1 MMDSILAR
9 LLQSLIPFP
18 KSKSFCQVFELHL
31 DSCKLLQGCLL
42 THASKTFFDESQSS
56 GSDTNCSHSSEASL
70 DTTMASGSGHIL
82 SEKRA
87 PAQRNPIQRKKVY
100 FFETKLLEADSS
112 NPLCCLSKTMIS
124 YRERI
129 SKSDCGTNR
138 TRPKTKSS
146 HVFNY
151 FNRFHGQSR
160 VTETLKQRFIRVS
173 VWIHTILLHF

>member
-1 MMDSILAR
+1 MSHNDWFWFSHQ
-9 LLQSLIPFP
+9 LQ
-18 KSKSFCQVFELHL
+18 LHL
-31 DSCKLLQGCLL
+31 NHVVYKRVYLSINTLFCY
-42 THASKTFFDESQSS
+42 
-56 GSDTNCSHSSEASL
+56 
-70 DTTMASGSGHIL
+70 L